1 MKHPGDLECILEYE
15 FQSNSNS
22 ARMIQMKNLNFFQMD
37 GIQGT
42 LVRFKAKKT
51 QQSFSVTLAKCI
63 NLTFSA
69 GNTLI
74 VKYLMTLQKRI

>member
-1 MKHPGDLECILEYE
+1 
-15 FQSNSNS
+15 
-22 ARMIQMKNLNFFQMD
+22 MD

-69 GNTLI
+69 RNTLI
-74 VKYLMTLQKRI
+74 VKYLMIHPEADLGLLQK